1 MALCAFFQIAFISL
15 LLTDT
20 ISFKFTKFF
29 TPPLRRFDYL
39 QSSPSVNGM
48 DEISTR
54 YDSLI
59 IDQWGVLHDGIDPYP
74 GVIEILTRLKVAGKQ
89 LILLSN
95 SSKRK
100 ESSYKGLMKVGI
112 DASLFD
118 DIITSGDL
126 AWNMIT
132 ERRFDFHLPK
142 NSESQD
148 DAIEKLKVFVIG
160 NNQDDLE
167 YITSCNCVLG
177 SPENADF
184 VFARGTFCF
193 MTECNSP
200 GVEKCGVIECDTA
213 EQLVAES
220 DYWLERCVL
229 DNLLQ
234 KICLNCIIIFQLIF
248 ISSKVFG
255 SSTSN
260 VSVKPRL
267 QPSWIWSPNAWN
279 YR

>member
-1 MALCAFFQIAFISL
+1 MVFYAIFQIAFFIL

-20 ISFKFTKFF
+20 TSFF
-29 TPPLRRFDYL
+29 TSPLRRFNYL
-39 QSSPSVNGM
+39 QSSPSSNSM

-59 IDQWGVLHDGIDPYP
+59 IDQWGVLHDGKNPYP
-74 GVIEILTRLKVAGKQ
+74 GVIDILTRLKVAGKQ

-100 ESSYKGLMKVGI
+100 ENSFKGLIKVGI
-112 DASLFD
+112 DAALFD

-132 ERRFDFHLPK
+132 ERKFDFNLPK
-142 NSESQD
+142 KSETVAVPSQLPVD
-148 DAIEKLKVFVIG
+148 DATEKLKVFVIG

-184 VFARGTFCF
+184 VLARGTFCF

-213 EQLVAES
+213 EQLVVES
-220 DYWLERCVL
+220 DYWLERYVS
-229 DNLLQ
+229 DNLPLR
-234 KICLNCIIIFQLIF
+234 KII
-248 ISSKVFG
+248 
-255 SSTSN
+255 
-260 VSVKPRL
+260 
-267 QPSWIWSPNAWN
+267 
-279 YR
+279 

>member
-1 MALCAFFQIAFISL
+1 LRADEEATCCLKKCTENNQRGSNYSLLEISISRVISIHLSKSDEMMHNFTFCTFFQIAFISL

-20 ISFKFTKFF
+20 TSFKITNCFTS
-29 TPPLRRFDYL
+29 PLRRFNYL
-39 QSSPSVNGM
+39 QSSPSPNGM

-74 GVIEILTRLKVAGKQ
+74 GVIEILRRLKVAGKQ

-100 ESSYKGLMKVGI
+100 ESSFKGLMKVGI

-142 NSESQD
+142 TSETVD
-148 DAIEKLKVFVIG
+148 EKLKVFVIG

-184 VFARGTFCF
+184 ILARGTFCF

-200 GVEKCGVIECDTA
+200 GVENCGVIECNTA

-220 DYWLERCVL
+220 DYWLERCVFV
-229 DNLLQ
+229 NLLY
-234 KICLNCIIIFQLIF
+234 
-248 ISSKVFG
+248 V
-255 SSTSN
+255 
-260 VSVKPRL
+260 
-267 QPSWIWSPNAWN
+267 
-279 YR
+279 

>member
-1 MALCAFFQIAFISL
+1 MVFYAIFQIAFLIL

-20 ISFKFTKFF
+20 TSFLTS
-29 TPPLRRFDYL
+29 PLRKFYYL
-39 QSSPSVNGM
+39 QSSPSSNSM

-59 IDQWGVLHDGIDPYP
+59 IDQWGVLHDGKNPYP
-74 GVIEILTRLKVAGKQ
+74 GVIDILTRLKVAGKQ

-100 ESSYKGLMKVGI
+100 ENSFEGLQKVGI
-112 DASLFD
+112 DAALFD

-132 ERRFDFHLPK
+132 ERKFDFNLPK
-142 NSESQD
+142 KSEAVAVLSQLSVD
-148 DAIEKLKVFVIG
+148 DPTEKLRIFVIG

-184 VFARGTFCF
+184 VLARGTFCF

-200 GVEKCGVIECDTA
+200 GIEKCGVIECSTA
-213 EQLVAES
+213 EQLVVES
-220 DYWLERCVL
+220 DYWLERYVSNTL
-229 DNLLQ
+229 PLRR
-234 KICLNCIIIFQLIF
+234 II
-248 ISSKVFG
+248 
-255 SSTSN
+255 
-260 VSVKPRL
+260 
-267 QPSWIWSPNAWN
+267 
-279 YR
+279 